1 MHLWLLSERAAL
13 TLWVG
18 GMWATGYLVA
28 PVLFRML
35 DDRAQAGAI
44 AGQLFAISN
53 WIGLACIALL
63 LLGALARNGRAW
75 FSDWRAWVLL
85 AALALVLIAEF
96 ALAPAMRELKAAA
109 GGDLVAHAGL
119 HRRFATLH
127 GVSSTLFVV
136 TSLLGLLLALFG
148 VTRTNASNA

>member
-1 MHLWLLSERAAL
+1 MHLWLLSERVAL

-18 GMWATGYLVA
+18 GMWVTGYLVA

-44 AGQLFAISN
+44 AGQLFAIMS

-63 LLGALARNGRAW
+63 LLGALARAGAAW
-75 FSDWRAWVLL
+75 FGDWRAWVLL

-96 ALAPAMRELKAAA
+96 ALAPMMRELKAAA
-109 GGDLVAHAGL
+109 GGDLVAQADL

-127 GVSSTLFVV
+127 GISSALFVL
-136 TSLLGLLLALFG
+136 TSLLGLLLVLFG
-148 VTRTNASNA
+148 VTPAKIPDA